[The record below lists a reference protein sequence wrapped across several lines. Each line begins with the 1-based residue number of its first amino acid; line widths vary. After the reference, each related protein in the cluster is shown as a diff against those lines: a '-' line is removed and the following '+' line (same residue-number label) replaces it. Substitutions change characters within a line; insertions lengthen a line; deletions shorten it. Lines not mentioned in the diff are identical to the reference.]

1 MKNFFKD
8 FKAFIAKGNILN
20 LAVGMVIGSAFTAIV
35 NSFVNDIIMPPI
47 GVVIGG
53 VDFSDLAVV
62 ITPEELNEA
71 GEVIKEAVTWNYG
84 SFIQAIINFLII
96 ALCMFLIVKFMM
108 KATGFVSA
116 SKANSYKKIL
126 TKEEIKN
133 YKAQGKTSAE
143 MQQIADQKRKAKEA
157 VEAATK
163 AQNELKNNAMKQ
175 EVLLNDIRSLLM
187 EQAKEQGKDPKEIV
201 SKETKDYLNS
211 LDSKEN

>member
-53 VDFSDLAVV
+53 VDFSELAVV

-108 KATGFVSA
+108 KATGIVSS
-116 SKANSYKKIL
+116 SKANSYKTIL

-211 LDSKEN
+211 LESKEN

>member
-108 KATGFVSA
+108 KATGIVSS
-116 SKANSYKKIL
+116 SKANSYKTIL

-211 LDSKEN
+211 LESKEN

>member
-53 VDFSDLAVV
+53 VDFSELAVV

-211 LDSKEN
+211 LESKEN

>member
-20 LAVGMVIGSAFTAIV
+20 LAVGMVIGSAITAIV

-108 KATGFVSA
+108 KATGIVSS
-116 SKANSYKKIL
+116 SKANSYKTIL

-211 LDSKEN
+211 LESKEN

>member
-108 KATGFVSA
+108 KATGIVSS
-116 SKANSYKKIL
+116 SKANSYKTIL
-126 TKEEIKN
+126 TKEEIEN

-211 LDSKEN
+211 LESKEN

>member
-47 GVVIGG
+47 GVLIGG
-53 VDFSDLAVV
+53 VDFSELAVV

-211 LDSKEN
+211 LESKEN